1 MMQSYTREEFYE
13 LVWSK
18 PMVQLAPEFNLS
30 DVALHKLCRKRNI
43 PTPPRGWWA
52 RKSAGQEMARTP
64 LPPGP
69 SYHLTFKVDEPDALP
84 ITPYIEDVRNLAA
97 KVAQQSEVPSD
108 WTDPIVIQTIKAL
121 NKAAADARGAV
132 KTDRVDLIACDVF
145 PSSIDRLQPLLNAI
159 SAHANQHGFHIK
171 PGKRAACFSNG
182 SVEIGFTVT
191 EGHKRKR
198 HIPSHKEKAQLNAWE
213 RRGKNTQI
221 SYPRIPDWDYFA
233 DERLHLELD
242 RPRIDYGANIRG
254 SFNDTRLRR
263 LEAMPEQIAIELAV
277 IAAARAEF
285 LARRAEKQR
294 RVDEKQKR
302 REEGYRREYILQRRR
317 DGVAEILK
325 EAGELELMSA
335 QLAALKQYLKGA
347 PRGPRVTQ
355 LVEWAGQ
362 DLARRRLSI
371 SAAKLENR
379 LAEKQLF
386 GHDDGRGFK
395 PHQYRKDDYDFE
407 WDDNW

>member
-18 PMVQLAPEFNLS
+18 PMIQLAPEFNLS

-52 RKSAGQEMARTP
+52 RKLAGQQVTKTP

-69 SYHLTFKVDEPDALP
+69 SYHLTFKVEEPDALP
-84 ITPYIEDVRNLAA
+84 IAPYIEDARNHAA
-97 KVAQQSEVPSD
+97 KVAQQSEVLSD

-121 NKAAADARGAV
+121 NSATPDARGAV
-132 KTDRVDLIACDVF
+132 KTDRLDLIACDVF
-145 PSSIDRLQPLLNAI
+145 PSSIERLQTLLNVI
-159 SAHANQHGFHIK
+159 SAHANRHGFHIK

-182 SVEIGFTVT
+182 SVEIGFTVS
-191 EGHKRKR
+191 EGHRRKR
-198 HIPSHKEKAQLNAWE
+198 HIPSPQEKAQLRAWE
-213 RRGKNTQI
+213 HRGKNAEI

-233 DERLHLELD
+233 DERLHLKLD
-242 RPRIDYGANIRG
+242 HPRIDYGANIRG

-263 LEAMPEQIAIELAV
+263 LETMPDQIGVELAV
-277 IAAARAEF
+277 IAAAREEF

-294 RVDEKQKR
+294 RAGEKQKR

-317 DGVAEILK
+317 DGIAEILK

-335 QLAALKQYLKGA
+335 RLAALKRFLKGA
-347 PRGPRVTQ
+347 PKGASVTQ

>member
-13 LVWSK
+13 LVWSS
-18 PMVQLAPEFNLS
+18 PMVQLTSEFNLS

-43 PTPPRGWWA
+43 PTPPHGWWA

-84 ITPYIEDVRNLAA
+84 ITPYIEDARNLAA
-97 KVAQQSEVPSD
+97 KVAQQSVVPSD
-108 WTDPIVIQTIKAL
+108 WTDPIVTQTIKAL
-121 NKAAADARGAV
+121 NRASPDARGV
-132 KTDRVDLIACDVF
+132 VNTDRLDLIACDVF
-145 PSSIDRLQPLLNAI
+145 PSSIDRLQTLLNVI
-159 SAHANQHGFHIK
+159 SAHANRHGFHIK

-182 SVEIGFTVT
+182 SVEIGFAVS
-191 EGHKRKR
+191 EGHRRKR
-198 HIPSHKEKAQLNAWE
+198 HIPSHEEKSQLRAWE

-233 DERLHLELD
+233 DERLQLKLD
-242 RPRIDYGANIRG
+242 YPRIDYGANIRG

-263 LEAMPEQIAIELAV
+263 LEAMPEQIAMELAV
-277 IAAARAEF
+277 IAAAREEF

-294 RVDEKQKR
+294 RADEKQKR

-335 QLAALKQYLKGA
+335 RLAALKQFLKGA

-362 DLARRRLSI
+362 DLARRRQSI

>member
-1 MMQSYTREEFYE
+1 MMQSFTREEFYE

-18 PMVQLAPEFNLS
+18 PMVQLALEFNLS

-52 RKSAGQEMARTP
+52 RKSAGQDIARTP
-64 LPPGP
+64 LPTGP
-69 SYHLTFKVDEPDALP
+69 NYHLTFKVGEPDALP
-84 ITPYIEDVRNLAA
+84 ITPYIEDARDLAA
-97 KVAQQSEVPSD
+97 KVAEQSEVPND
-108 WTDPIVIQTIKAL
+108 WADPIVIQTVKAL
-121 NKAAADARGAV
+121 NKASPDARGAV

-145 PSSIDRLQPLLNAI
+145 PSTIDRLQPLLNAI

-171 PGKRAACFSNG
+171 PGTRAACFSNG

-191 EGHKRKR
+191 EGHRRKR
-198 HIPSHKEKAQLNAWE
+198 HIPSHEEKAQLKAWE

-221 SYPRIPDWDYFA
+221 SYPRIPEWDYVA
-233 DERLHLELD
+233 DERLHLKLD
-242 RPRIDYGANIRG
+242 HPRNDYGASIRG
-254 SFNDTRLRR
+254 SFKDTRLRR

-277 IAAARAEF
+277 IAAAREEF

-294 RVDEKQKR
+294 RADEKQKR

-335 QLAALKQYLKGA
+335 RLTALKQFLKGA

-362 DLARRRLSI
+362 DLARRRKSI

>member
-145 PSSIDRLQPLLNAI
+145 PSSIDRLQPLLDAI

-191 EGHKRKR
+191 EGQR

>member
-1 MMQSYTREEFYE
+1 
-13 LVWSK
+13 
-18 PMVQLAPEFNLS
+18 
-30 DVALHKLCRKRNI
+30 
-43 PTPPRGWWA
+43 
-52 RKSAGQEMARTP
+52 
-64 LPPGP
+64 
-69 SYHLTFKVDEPDALP
+69 
-84 ITPYIEDVRNLAA
+84 
-97 KVAQQSEVPSD
+97 
-108 WTDPIVIQTIKAL
+108 
-121 NKAAADARGAV
+121 
-132 KTDRVDLIACDVF
+132 VF

-171 PGKRAACFSNG
+171 PGNRAACFSNG

-191 EGHKRKR
+191 EGHSRKR
-198 HIPSHKEKAQLNAWE
+198 HIPSHEEKAQLKAWE
-213 RRGKNTQI
+213 RRGENTQI

-233 DERLHLELD
+233 DDRLHVKLNH
-242 RPRIDYGANIRG
+242 PRIDYGASIRA

-263 LEAMPEQIAIELAV
+263 LEAMPKQIGMELAV
-277 IAAARAEF
+277 IAAAREEF
-285 LARRAEKQR
+285 LARKAEKQR
-294 RVDEKQKR
+294 RADEKQKR

-335 QLAALKQYLKGA
+335 RLTALKQFLKGA
-347 PRGPRVTQ
+347 PRGPRVTK

-386 GHDDGRGFK
+386 GNDDGRGFK
-395 PHQYRKDDYDFE
+395 PHKYRQDDYDFE

>member
-1 MMQSYTREEFYE
+1 MMQSFTREEFYE

-69 SYHLTFKVDEPDALP
+69 RYHLTFKVDEPDALP
-84 ITPYIEDVRNLAA
+84 ITPYIEDARDLAA
-97 KVAQQSEVPSD
+97 KVAQQSEVPND

-121 NKAAADARGAV
+121 NKASPDARGAV

-145 PSSIDRLQPLLNAI
+145 PSSVDRLQPLLNAI
-159 SAHANQHGFHIK
+159 SAHANKHGFHIK

-182 SVEIGFTVT
+182 SVEMGITVA
-191 EGHKRKR
+191 EGHRRKR
-198 HIPSHKEKAQLNAWE
+198 HIPTSEEKARLRAWE
-213 RRGKNTQI
+213 RRGRDTKIT
-221 SYPRIPDWDYFA
+221 YPRIPDWDYFA
-233 DERLHLELD
+233 DERLNLKLD
-242 RPRIDYGANIRG
+242 HPRIDYAANIRV

-263 LEAMPEQIAIELAV
+263 LEAMPEQIGMELAV
-277 IAAARAEF
+277 IAAAREEF

-294 RVDEKQKR
+294 RADEKQKR

-317 DGVAEILK
+317 DGVAEILR
-325 EAGELELMSA
+325 EAGELELMSER
-335 QLAALKQYLKGA
+335 LAALKQFVKGA

-371 SAAKLENR
+371 SAAKLEKR

-386 GHDDGRGFK
+386 GLDDGHRFK